1 MVQHVGK
8 TIDICEEVKYN
19 DDEKLDKL
27 RIVLKELKED
37 YLVQHLRRYVI
48 VITLYNTCAGTWLPC
63 TTPVQVRAAWCVCVC
78 LSVL

>member
-48 VITLYNTCAGTWLPC
+48 VITLYNTCAGMW
-63 TTPVQVRAAWCVCVC
+63 
-78 LSVL
+78 